1 MPLETQ
7 EVIPQDRIDEMTAAG
22 LWPRPNIGDYLDRA
36 AAEAPDSVA
45 ITGFNSMRGRHSSV
59 SYRQL
64 HRFVERI
71 AIGLAELGVEKGD
84 VVSYQLPNW
93 WEFAAIHL
101 ACARIGAITNPVM
114 PIFRH
119 RELAYM
125 LDYAE
130 SKVFIVPREFRGFDH
145 AALARELQRELPA
158 IEHIFVLGGEGEESF
173 EARFLKTRWE
183 DDGTGPAL
191 FAARKPAPND
201 IIEVLYT
208 SGTTGVPKG
217 VMHTANTLVS
227 SIESFIERCHM
238 TPEDVILMS
247 SPMAHQTGFLYGL
260 LSPIVLGAKAVLQ
273 DIWEA
278 GSAAQLIQD
287 EGVTFTMAST
297 PFLADL
303 AHAPEVETYD
313 VGTLKTFLSAGAP
326 IPRVLV
332 QEAMEKLDIFVMS
345 GWGMTENG
353 LVTSTRIGD
362 PTEKVFETDGVAVEN
377 FAVQVFRTDGSVADA
392 DEEGILK
399 AKGSGSFA
407 GYLKRP
413 EDFGTDDD
421 GWFDTG
427 DIARMDRDGYIRI
440 AGRAK
445 DIIIRGGENVPVV
458 EVEELLYRHP
468 SIEAA
473 ADVAIPD
480 PRLGERG
487 CAFVQLKPGSNFTF
501 KAMIEHLESH
511 DMAKNY
517 LPERL
522 EIVDAMPRTASG
534 KIQKFELRD
543 LAKGFSV

>member
-1 MPLETQ
+1 
-7 EVIPQDRIDEMTAAG
+7 
-22 LWPRPNIGDYLDRA
+22 
-36 AAEAPDSVA
+36 
-45 ITGFNSMRGRHSSV
+45 
-59 SYRQL
+59 
-64 HRFVERI
+64 
-71 AIGLAELGVEKGD
+71 
-84 VVSYQLPNW
+84 
-93 WEFAAIHL
+93 
-101 ACARIGAITNPVM
+101 
-114 PIFRH
+114 
-119 RELAYM
+119 
-125 LDYAE
+125 
-130 SKVFIVPREFRGFDH
+130 
-145 AALARELQRELPA
+145 
-158 IEHIFVLGGEGEESF
+158 
-173 EARFLKTRWE
+173 
-183 DDGTGPAL
+183 
-191 FAARKPAPND
+191 
-201 IIEVLYT
+201 
-208 SGTTGVPKG
+208 
-217 VMHTANTLVS
+217 
-227 SIESFIERCHM
+227 M

-473 ADVAIPD
+473 AVVAIPD

>member
-158 IEHIFVLGGEGEESF
+158 IEHIFVLGGEGEEAF

-473 ADVAIPD
+473 AVVAIPD